1 MKEGSVRIEESRDC
15 YNQAVNGNFWGVEK
29 DLHCVLHGGSDA
41 HRRGC
46 G

>member
-1 MKEGSVRIEESRDC
+1 MKESSVRIEETRDC

-29 DLHCVLHGGSDA
+29 DSHCVSLGGSNA
-41 HRRGC
+41 RRRGC